1 MITQQEIDEL
11 SDQISQAMDHKLG
24 LRRGTLAQ
32 RLRRAGRRLPKRVRQ
47 HIQRLIEAQK
57 ISGNQHLIQQVD
69 ANALRAGQAE
79 SLSYI
84 NGIDPRDRRIGA
96 MLGIAGGLV
105 FNLILLVLALTA
117 IWLVAHR

>member
-24 LRRGTLAQ
+24 LRRGTLAR

-57 ISGNQHLIQQVD
+57 ISGNQHLIHQVD

-84 NGIDPRDRRIGA
+84 NSIDPRDRRIGA